1 MTGVEIIE
9 FYKKLKEERLRHNL
23 SQEEL
28 AIKLNI
34 SRQSVSKWELK
45 KGYPNIETLI
55 ALSDLFNISID
66 ELMKGDNSLKV
77 TSIKEEERKLT
88 MTYLFKWI
96 YVLSSILVV
105 FWLFVLPWSEPSG
118 LTLSIINLIAV
129 IYFAIVISYIKN
141 NKNKFFN

>member
-1 MTGVEIIE
+1 ME
-9 FYKKLKEERLRHNL
+9 FYKKLKEERLKHNL

-34 SRQSVSKWELK
+34 SRQSVSKWELE

-66 ELMKGDNSLKV
+66 ELMKGDNSLRV
-77 TSIKEEERKLT
+77 TSIKEEETRELK
-88 MTYLFKWI
+88 MTDRFKWL

-105 FWLFVLPWSEPSG
+105 FWLFVLPWSKPSG

-129 IYFAIVISYIKN
+129 IYFGIVVSYIKN

>member
-1 MTGVEIIE
+1 ME
-9 FYKKLKEERLRHNL
+9 FYKKLKEERLKHNL

-34 SRQSVSKWELK
+34 SRQSVSKWELE

-55 ALSDLFNISID
+55 TLSDLFNISID
-66 ELMKGDNSLKV
+66 ELIKGDNSLKV
-77 TSIKEEERKLT
+77 KIIKEGKMGELK
-88 MTYLFKWI
+88 MTDRFKWL

-105 FWLFVLPWSEPSG
+105 FWLFVLPWSKPLG

-129 IYFAIVISYIKN
+129 IYFVMVGSYIKN

>member
-1 MTGVEIIE
+1 ME
-9 FYKKLKEERLRHNL
+9 FYKKLKEERLKHNL

-34 SRQSVSKWELK
+34 SRQSVSKWELE

-55 ALSDLFNISID
+55 TLSDLFNISID
-66 ELMKGDNSLKV
+66 ELIKGDNSLKV
-77 TSIKEEERKLT
+77 KIITEGKKGELI
-88 MTYLFKWI
+88 MTDRFKGL

-105 FWLFVLPWSEPSG
+105 FWLFVLPWSKPSG

-129 IYFAIVISYIKN
+129 IYFVIVVSYIKN